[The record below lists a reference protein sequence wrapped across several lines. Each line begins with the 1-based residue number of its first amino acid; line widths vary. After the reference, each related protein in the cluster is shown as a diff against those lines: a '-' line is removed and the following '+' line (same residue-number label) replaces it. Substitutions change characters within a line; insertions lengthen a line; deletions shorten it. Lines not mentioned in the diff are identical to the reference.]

1 MLSCLEKLFFPTWF
15 SNRVYLKIIANRQEI
30 IMAKIDDLGTAVTQL
45 SLKVD
50 EVVVKIAELKAAGTN
65 IDPQLDAAIV
75 AINEATGK
83 LSTAIQ

>member
-1 MLSCLEKLFFPTWF
+1 MLYFLEKLFFPMAF

-45 SLKVD
+45 SAKVD
-50 EVVVKIAELKAAGTN
+50 EVIVKIAELKAAGTN
-65 IDPQLDAAIV
+65 IDPQLDAAIL

-83 LSTAIQ
+83 LNTAIQ